1 MLPSSGGGS
10 GFNGLFGPRVSRK
23 RWGQGHKA
31 FVIPISFSQETRG
44 DRLDLE
50 SEEGLFHGGKG
61 NTPTLPLLPTLCL
74 SRAVSHGRLPTTRD
88 LCPGWHRRHSVA
100 HAHQALQTWL
110 NREKYLGKASA
121 APAVCTLRPDEM
133 RTAQWLCSAFA
144 YKPTPHINQTRPD
157 EAPPSDLPQKDS
169 QYPGPKV
176 PNRKATLNGCRWWPT
191 INSQHFRAC

>member
-1 MLPSSGGGS
+1 MGAGAQ
-10 GFNGLFGPRVSRK
+10 GFCYPHQLQPGDTGRQKHFGLDF
-23 RWGQGHKA
+23 
-31 FVIPISFSQETRG
+31 
-44 DRLDLE
+44 E

-61 NTPTLPLLPTLCL
+61 NTPTLPLPPTLHL

-121 APAVCTLRPDEM
+121 ATAVCTLRPDEM
-133 RTAQWLCSAFA
+133 RTAQRLCSAFA

-157 EAPPSDLPQKDS
+157 EALPSDLPQDS
-169 QYPGPKV
+169 QYPGPKA